1 MTTAWQLT
9 DTIAALASPPG
20 PAPRGIVRISGPQA
34 VALLRDWFVPAPP
47 ACGTQ
52 PAASAECV
60 SPSAATAVAGREPSQ
75 GDTHAKP
82 ADGPF
87 PGAPAATNS
96 SATETAWH
104 TRARAWRTAGTLRLP
119 PLHDPLEVDLHCWPG
134 RRSYTGEP
142 MVELHTLGSPVLLDL
157 LLQELFARGVRP
169 ARAGEFTLRAFLVG
183 RIDLAQAEA
192 VLGVIDADTPGELHS
207 ALRQLA
213 GGVSREFDRLRND
226 LLDLLAD
233 LEAGLDFA
241 DEEIEFITPGQ
252 LAARLRA
259 ARASLRDLAGQAR
272 DRQRE
277 SARWRVVLAGPP
289 NAGKSTLF
297 NALAGREAA
306 LVSPRAGTTRDWLA
320 VEVELA
326 GVPVL
331 LVDTAGQETAVDE
344 VSAQSQARQAEQV
357 ARADLVLWCEPAAHP
372 GDEPGDEPGDG
383 MPDRATSAEP
393 GHEHSAHLS
402 QLAPGGAG
410 RSPAQTC
417 PDGALRVLTK
427 CDLPGGATAGDGVAE
442 GAELAVSARRPE
454 TLVQLAEW
462 VARRLE
468 SDPAGRGWLVG
479 TTAARAADSVRGAA
493 EALERALALAEH
505 EPDQELLAV
514 EVREA
519 LAELGKITGA
529 VYTDDILDR
538 IFSKFCIGK

>member
-1 MTTAWQLT
+1 
-9 DTIAALASPPG
+9 
-20 PAPRGIVRISGPQA
+20 
-34 VALLRDWFVPAPP
+34 
-47 ACGTQ
+47 
-52 PAASAECV
+52 
-60 SPSAATAVAGREPSQ
+60 
-75 GDTHAKP
+75 
-82 ADGPF
+82 
-87 PGAPAATNS
+87 
-96 SATETAWH
+96 
-104 TRARAWRTAGTLRLP
+104 
-119 PLHDPLEVDLHCWPG
+119 
-134 RRSYTGEP
+134 

-169 ARAGEFTLRAFLVG
+169 ARAGEFTLRAFLAG

-213 GGVSREFDRLRND
+213 GGVSREFDRLRSD

-259 ARASLRDLAGQAR
+259 ARESLRELAGQAR

-306 LVSPRAGTTRDWLA
+306 LVSPWAGTTRDWLA

-372 GDEPGDEPGDG
+372 GDEPGDG
-383 MPDRATSAEP
+383 MPDRAASAEP
-393 GHEHSAHLS
+393 NQDRSASSS

-417 PDGALRVLTK
+417 PDGALRVATK
-427 CDLPGGATAGDGVAE
+427 CDLPGGSSGGVGVAE

>member
-20 PAPRGIVRISGPQA
+20 PAPRGIVRISGRQA
-34 VALLRDWFVPAPP
+34 VALLRDWFVPTPP
-47 ACGTQ
+47 ACGTE
-52 PAASAECV
+52 PAFSAECV
-60 SPSAATAVAGREPSQ
+60 SPSAATAVAGREPSG
-75 GDTHAKP
+75 GDTHAKS
-82 ADGPF
+82 DGGPL
-87 PGAPAATNS
+87 PGAPVATHS

-104 TRARAWRTAGTLRLP
+104 TRPRAWRTPGTLRLP

-169 ARAGEFTLRAFLVG
+169 ARAGEFTLRAFLAG

-213 GGVSREFDRLRND
+213 GGVSREFDRLRSD

-259 ARASLRDLAGQAR
+259 ARESLRELAGQAR

-306 LVSPRAGTTRDWLA
+306 LVSPWAGTTRDWLA

-357 ARADLVLWCEPAAHP
+357 ARADLVLWCEPATH
-372 GDEPGDEPGDG
+372 PGDEPGDG
-383 MPDRATSAEP
+383 MSDRAASAEP
-393 GHEHSAHLS
+393 NQDRSASSS

-417 PDGALRVLTK
+417 PDGALRVATK
-427 CDLPGGATAGDGVAE
+427 CDLPGGSSGGVGVAE

>member
-104 TRARAWRTAGTLRLP
+104 TRTRAWRTAGTLRLP

-169 ARAGEFTLRAFLVG
+169 ARAGEFTLRAFLAG

-259 ARASLRDLAGQAR
+259 ARESLRELAGQAR

-393 GHEHSAHLS
+393 DQDRSASSS

-410 RSPAQTC
+410 RSPAKTC

-427 CDLPGGATAGDGVAE
+427 CDLPGGLTAGDGVAE

>member
-82 ADGPF
+82 ADWPF

-393 GHEHSAHLS
+393 GHARSAHLS

-427 CDLPGGATAGDGVAE
+427 CDLPGGATAGVGVAE
-442 GAELAVSARRPE
+442 GAEVAVSARRPE

>member
-1 MTTAWQLT
+1 
-9 DTIAALASPPG
+9 
-20 PAPRGIVRISGPQA
+20 
-34 VALLRDWFVPAPP
+34 
-47 ACGTQ
+47 
-52 PAASAECV
+52 
-60 SPSAATAVAGREPSQ
+60 
-75 GDTHAKP
+75 
-82 ADGPF
+82 
-87 PGAPAATNS
+87 
-96 SATETAWH
+96 
-104 TRARAWRTAGTLRLP
+104 
-119 PLHDPLEVDLHCWPG
+119 
-134 RRSYTGEP
+134 

-169 ARAGEFTLRAFLVG
+169 ARAGEFTLRAFLAG

-213 GGVSREFDRLRND
+213 GGVSREFDRLRSD

-259 ARASLRDLAGQAR
+259 ARESLRELAGQAR

-306 LVSPRAGTTRDWLA
+306 LVSPWAGTTRDWLA

-357 ARADLVLWCEPAAHP
+357 ARADLVLWCEPATH
-372 GDEPGDEPGDG
+372 PGDEPGDG
-383 MPDRATSAEP
+383 MSDRAASAEP
-393 GHEHSAHLS
+393 NQDRSASSS
-402 QLAPGGAG
+402 QLAPVGAG

-417 PDGALRVLTK
+417 PDGALRVATK
-427 CDLPGGATAGDGVAE
+427 CDLPGGSSGGVGVAE

>member
-75 GDTHAKP
+75 GDTHAKA
-82 ADGPF
+82 ADGPLR
-87 PGAPAATNS
+87 GAPAATNS

-104 TRARAWRTAGTLRLP
+104 TRARAWRTPGTLRLP

-410 RSPAQTC
+410 RSPAKTC

-427 CDLPGGATAGDGVAE
+427 CDLPGGLTAGDGVAE

>member
-34 VALLRDWFVPAPP
+34 VALFRDWFVPAPP

-60 SPSAATAVAGREPSQ
+60 SPSAATGVAGREPSQ

-213 GGVSREFDRLRND
+213 GGVSREFDRLRSD

-259 ARASLRDLAGQAR
+259 ARESLRELAGQAR

-393 GHEHSAHLS
+393 GHARSASSS
-402 QLAPGGAG
+402 QLAPMGAG
-410 RSPAQTC
+410 RSPAKTC

-427 CDLPGGATAGDGVAE
+427 CDLPGALTAGDGVAE

>member
-1 MTTAWQLT
+1 
-9 DTIAALASPPG
+9 
-20 PAPRGIVRISGPQA
+20 
-34 VALLRDWFVPAPP
+34 
-47 ACGTQ
+47 
-52 PAASAECV
+52 
-60 SPSAATAVAGREPSQ
+60 
-75 GDTHAKP
+75 
-82 ADGPF
+82 
-87 PGAPAATNS
+87 
-96 SATETAWH
+96 
-104 TRARAWRTAGTLRLP
+104 
-119 PLHDPLEVDLHCWPG
+119 
-134 RRSYTGEP
+134 

-169 ARAGEFTLRAFLVG
+169 ARAGEFTLRAFLAG

-213 GGVSREFDRLRND
+213 GGVSREFDRLRSD

-259 ARASLRDLAGQAR
+259 ARESLRELAGQAR

-306 LVSPRAGTTRDWLA
+306 LVSPWAGTTRDWLA

-372 GDEPGDEPGDG
+372 GDEPGDG
-383 MPDRATSAEP
+383 MPDRATLAEP
-393 GHEHSAHLS
+393 GHERSAHLS

-417 PDGALRVLTK
+417 PDGALRVATK
-427 CDLPGGATAGDGVAE
+427 CDLPGGSGAGDAVAE

>member
-34 VALLRDWFVPAPP
+34 VALFRDWFVPAPP

-104 TRARAWRTAGTLRLP
+104 TRARAWRTPGTLRLP

-259 ARASLRDLAGQAR
+259 ARESLRELAGQAR

-393 GHEHSAHLS
+393 DQDRSASSS

-427 CDLPGGATAGDGVAE
+427 CDLPGALTAGDGVAE

>member
-1 MTTAWQLT
+1 MTTAWQLA

-34 VALLRDWFVPAPP
+34 VTLFRDWFVATLPKT
-47 ACGTQ
+47 GEG
-52 PAASAECV
+52 PAAVTDWV
-60 SPSAATAVAGREPSQ
+60 SPSGASAGPSTRSLE
-75 GDTHAKP
+75 GDTHSQTVGGASSG
-82 ADGPF
+82 GPGGTS
-87 PGAPAATNS
+87 GAAVAM
-96 SATETAWH
+96 AWH
-104 TRARAWRTAGTLRLP
+104 MRTKAWRTPGTLRLP
-119 PLHDPLEVDLHCWPG
+119 LLHDPLEVALHAWPG

-142 MVELHTLGSPVLLDL
+142 MVELHMLGSPVLLDM
-157 LLQELFARGVRP
+157 LLQELFARGVRA
-169 ARAGEFTLRAFLVG
+169 ARAGEFTLRAFLAG

-213 GGVSREFDRLRND
+213 GGVSREFDRLRNE

-241 DEEIEFITPGQ
+241 DEEIEFITPVQ
-252 LAARLRA
+252 LATRLRTV
-259 ARASLRDLAGQAR
+259 RQSLMELAGQAR

-306 LVSPRAGTTRDWLA
+306 LVSPQAGTTRDWLA
-320 VEVELA
+320 VEIDLA

-344 VSAQSQARQAEQV
+344 VSRQSQARQAEQV
-357 ARADLVLWCEPAAHP
+357 TRADLVLWCQPATELAAQP
-372 GDEPGDEPGDG
+372 G
-383 MPDRATSAEP
+383 TSPPALEAKEWRRP
-393 GHEHSAHLS
+393 
-402 QLAPGGAG
+402 
-410 RSPAQTC
+410 SPANRC
-417 PDGALRVLTK
+417 PDEALWVLTK
-427 CDLPGGATAGDGVAE
+427 CDLAGELPVDQVAAGGAVV
-442 GAELAVSARRPE
+442 AVSARRPE
-454 TLVQLAEW
+454 TLVRLAER
-462 VARRLE
+462 VATLLE
-468 SDPAGRGWLVG
+468 DDPAGRGWLVG
-479 TTAARAADSVRGAA
+479 TTAARAADSVRGAT